1 MLGTGYQK
9 RERERRR
16 HQQRMEAIY
25 AKRDDIC
32 RNCVFFKDG
41 RFCVN
46 PKHAE
51 GNRWA
56 DHSHVVG
63 SVMVSATQG
72 CELFERGP
80 APEIRDADPA
90 EEIERIRHSKAE
102 RAIYD
107 AEDNSRKATRKQ
119 LEASIQNKVG
129 YIPNISALDTETLK
143 RLAAQ

>member
-25 AKRDDIC
+25 AKREDIC

-72 CELFERGP
+72 CDLFERGP
-80 APEIRDADPA
+80 APEIREADPDEAA
-90 EEIERIRHSKAE
+90 ERSRHSKAE

-107 AEDNSRKATRKQ
+107 AEDEARKATRRN
-119 LEASIQNKVG
+119 LELAVQNRLG
-129 YIPNISALDTETLK
+129 PIRGISGIETDTLNK
-143 RLAAQ
+143 MMGN